1 MQYFPNIQSVGL
13 LLTLVALGI
22 SSCHLM
28 EARKQRISAE
38 EAMREA
44 SAANNSATE
53 SVKEVKTVAAQVQ
66 AAEGKIEGLLA
77 QAQAVEQHILEIEE
91 RAILRVWINILPD
104 GSELMH
110 PVTGARPSKEGRRYV
125 IDPQFGAKQP
135 FQQKLGGGWTWAC
148 DDENLQNLTWFIK
161 GLPRVPYASVARA
174 DCLKKR
180 GDPSLKDDA
189 DRAKIL
195 LEKMRALQPHPME
208 IDEFYSICL
217 SLLQAT

>member
-135 FQQKLGGGWTWAC
+135 FQQKLGWGWTWAC

-180 GDPSLKDDA
+180 GDPSWKDDA